1 MLVLV
6 FDTETTGLPQSKSH
20 EIEALH
26 LWPYIVQFSYILY
39 DTETHQMIKSFDHII
54 KLTDGK
60 TIPIESTNIHRITDE
75 MSYKY
80 GVSIES
86 VIEEFMGDMQKANLA
101 VAHNAQFDINMLKV
115 EIKRMYLNEINMFK
129 KRMYG
134 HFNEYIEFST
144 KIYCTMNKTIDIC
157 KIKQISKN
165 GKEYNKYP
173 RLSELHQHLFKQ
185 SLTNLHNSF
194 NDVAVCLRCY
204 YKLVYD
210 KDICEL
216 NDEIN
221 NIMKELIVN

>member
-6 FDTETTGLPQSKSH
+6 FDTETTGLPQTKSQ
-20 EIEALH
+20 EIAALH

-39 DTETHQMIKSFDHII
+39 DTETHNIIKSFDKII

-60 TIPIESTNIHRITDE
+60 TIPQESTNIHRITNE
-75 MSYKY
+75 ISQKY
-80 GVSIES
+80 GISIEE
-86 VIEEFMGDMQKANLA
+86 VIEEYMGDMQTANLV

-115 EIKRMYLNEINMFK
+115 EIKRMYLNETNMFK

-134 HFNEYIEFST
+134 HFNEYLEFTT
-144 KIYCTMNKTIDIC
+144 KYYCTMNKTIDLC
-157 KIKQISKN
+157 NLKQISKN

-173 RLSELHQHLFKQ
+173 RLSELHEHLFKQ

-204 YKLVYD
+204 YKLVYNN
-210 KDICEL
+210 DICEL
-216 NDEIN
+216 NYEIN
-221 NIMKELIVN
+221 NMMKELIVI